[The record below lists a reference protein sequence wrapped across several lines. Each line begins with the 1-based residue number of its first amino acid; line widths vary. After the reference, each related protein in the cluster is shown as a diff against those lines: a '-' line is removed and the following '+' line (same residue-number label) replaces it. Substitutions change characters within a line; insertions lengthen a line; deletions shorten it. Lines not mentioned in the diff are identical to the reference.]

1 MTDQPSPESR
11 TRRHSDTRVF
21 SRTLIYF
28 HIVHTQA
35 DMGDLSGQ
43 ITRATLQRVGQRG
56 LQRKLK
62 TIEQVW
68 DRLEAALARLDLS
81 YDRVRLYQDG
91 LPVCG
96 REIDLVLDLAQRGS
110 RNHQLLQRLMAQGA
124 TLMGTESGDLLRQ
137 EYDLA
142 RQNLPA
148 PARGR
153 SAVAA
158 ARSRDLSAALLARR
172 DQFIARRIND
182 TLQAGETGILFMGL
196 LHAVEPYLDRDIRV
210 THPLPRPAR
219 GEDRHD
225 ALS

>member
-11 TRRHSDTRVF
+11 TWRRSDTRAC
-21 SRTLIYF
+21 SRTLIYLP
-28 HIVHTQA
+28 IVHTQA
-35 DMGDLSGQ
+35 DMGELGGQ
-43 ITRATLQRVGQRG
+43 VTRATLLKVGQRG

-96 REIDLVLDLAQRGS
+96 REIELVLDLAQRGS

-137 EYDLA
+137 EYDSA
-142 RQNLPA
+142 RQNLPG
-148 PARGR
+148 PDRGR

-158 ARSRDLSAALLARR
+158 ARSRDLSAALLAQR
-172 DQFIARRIND
+172 DQFIARRIHD
-182 TLQAGETGILFMGL
+182 TLKAGETGILFLGL
-196 LHAVEPYLDRDIRV
+196 LHAVERYLDRDIRV
-210 THPLPRPAR
+210 IRPLPRA
-219 GEDRHD
+219 
-225 ALS
+225 AL

>member
-1 MTDQPSPESR
+1 MDAETKEGVPEADGPDS
-11 TRRHSDTRVF
+11 SK
-21 SRTLIYF
+21 RTLIYF
-28 HIVHTQA
+28 PIVHTQA
-35 DMGDLSGQ
+35 DMGELGGRV
-43 ITRATLQRVGQRG
+43 TRATLLQVGQRG

-62 TIEQVW
+62 AIEQVW

-96 REIDLVLDLAQRGS
+96 REIELVLDLAQRGS

-137 EYDLA
+137 EYDSA
-142 RQNLPA
+142 RQNLPS
-148 PARGR
+148 PDRGR

-158 ARSRDLSAALLARR
+158 ARSRDLSAALLAQR

-182 TLQAGETGILFMGL
+182 TLKAGETGILFLGL
-196 LHAVEPYLDRDIRV
+196 LHAVERYLDRDIRV
-210 THPLPRPAR
+210 IRPLPCS
-219 GEDRHD
+219 
-225 ALS
+225 AL

>member
-11 TRRHSDTRVF
+11 TWRRSDTRAF
-21 SRTLIYF
+21 SRTLIYLP
-28 HIVHTQA
+28 IVHTQA
-35 DMGDLSGQ
+35 DMGELGGQ
-43 ITRATLQRVGQRG
+43 VTRATLLKVGQRG

-68 DRLEAALARLDLS
+68 DRLEAALVRLDLS

-96 REIDLVLDLAQRGS
+96 REIELVLDLAQRGS

-148 PARGR
+148 PDRGR

-158 ARSRDLSAALLARR
+158 ARSRDLSATLLAQR
-172 DQFIARRIND
+172 DQFIARRIHD
-182 TLQAGETGILFMGL
+182 TLNAGETGILFLGL
-196 LHAVEPYLDRDIRV
+196 LHAVERYLDRDIRV
-210 THPLPRPAR
+210 IRPLPRPA
-219 GEDRHD
+219 
-225 ALS
+225 L